1 MDPDDRPQRPLDAVE
16 RQAHAWVV
24 RLTSGEATAADGRR
38 FRAWCESDPRHRE
51 AFGRA
56 RRQWE
61 QVRLAGERLPAAARQ
76 PVAPTPAQ
84 RWSRRAFLGA
94 AVAAPASLV
103 VVAALRPPL
112 GLWPSVTAMAA
123 DFHTGTGERLQIAPS
138 PQLRIELDTQSSLR
152 RRAHAQGE
160 GFELV
165 QGQAA
170 IETGAGLRLALFA
183 GPGCVIADEGAVRLD
198 VRNTHGQVRVTC
210 LQGSARIEHPQG
222 RLQLQAGQ
230 QTRFDER
237 LSGVVAEAVASEVSA
252 WTEGML
258 VFRRAPLREV
268 VDEINRYR
276 RGKVLL
282 GESALARA
290 PVSGRFRIDDPDA
303 ALEQLRL
310 TMSLDLRRF
319 PGGIAILG

>member
-1 MDPDDRPQRPLDAVE
+1 
-16 RQAHAWVV
+16 
-24 RLTSGEATAADGRR
+24 
-38 FRAWCESDPRHRE
+38 
-51 AFGRA
+51 
-56 RRQWE
+56 
-61 QVRLAGERLPAAARQ
+61 
-76 PVAPTPAQ
+76 
-84 RWSRRAFLGA
+84 
-94 AVAAPASLV
+94 
-103 VVAALRPPL
+103 
-112 GLWPSVTAMAA
+112 
-123 DFHTGTGERLQIAPS
+123 
-138 PQLRIELDTQSSLR
+138 
-152 RRAHAQGE
+152 
-160 GFELV
+160 
-165 QGQAA
+165 
-170 IETGAGLRLALFA
+170 
-183 GPGCVIADEGAVRLD
+183 VRLD

-230 QTRFDER
+230 QTRYDER

-268 VDEINRYR
+268 VEEINRYR

-319 PGGIAILG
+319 PGGIAVLG

>member
-1 MDPDDRPQRPLDAVE
+1 PR
-16 RQAHAWVV
+16 
-24 RLTSGEATAADGRR
+24 GRR
-38 FRAWCESDPRHRE
+38 RA
-51 AFGRA
+51 
-56 RRQWE
+56 
-61 QVRLAGERLPAAARQ
+61 L
-76 PVAPTPAQ
+76 
-84 RWSRRAFLGA
+84 LGA
-94 AVAAPASLV
+94 AIAAPASLV
-103 VVAALRPPL
+103 VVAAIRPPL

-123 DFHTGTGERLQIAPS
+123 DFHTGTGERLQIAPL
-138 PQLRIELDTQSSLR
+138 PQLKIELGTQSSLR
-152 RRAHAQGE
+152 RRADTQGE

-170 IETGAGLRLALFA
+170 IETQAGLRLALFA

-222 RLQLQAGQ
+222 RLQLQTGQ
-230 QTRFDER
+230 QTQYDER
-237 LSGVVAEAVASEVSA
+237 LSGVVTEAVASEVSA

-268 VDEINRYR
+268 VEEINRYR

-319 PGGIAILG
+319 PGGIAVLG

>member
-1 MDPDDRPQRPLDAVE
+1 
-16 RQAHAWVV
+16 
-24 RLTSGEATAADGRR
+24 
-38 FRAWCESDPRHRE
+38 
-51 AFGRA
+51 
-56 RRQWE
+56 
-61 QVRLAGERLPAAARQ
+61 
-76 PVAPTPAQ
+76 
-84 RWSRRAFLGA
+84 
-94 AVAAPASLV
+94 
-103 VVAALRPPL
+103 
-112 GLWPSVTAMAA
+112 MAA
-123 DFHTGTGERLQIAPS
+123 DFHTGTGERLQIAPL
-138 PQLRIELDTQSSLR
+138 PQLKIELDTQSSLR

-183 GPGCVIADEGAVRLD
+183 GPGCVITDEGAVRLD

-258 VFRRAPLREV
+258 VFRRAPWARWWTRSTV
-268 VDEINRYR
+268 TGGARYCWVNRHWRAR
-276 RGKVLL
+276 RSVAA
-282 GESALARA
+282 SASMIRTRHW
-290 PVSGRFRIDDPDA
+290 SSCD
-303 ALEQLRL
+303 
-310 TMSLDLRRF
+310 
-319 PGGIAILG
+319 

>member
-1 MDPDDRPQRPLDAVE
+1 MNWVEIGTITDIPLRGARCVKTPMGKIAVF
-16 RQAHAWVV
+16 R
-24 RLTSGEATAADGRR
+24 TAENEVFAIEDHCPHKGGPL
-38 FRAWCESDPRHRE
+38 SQGIVH
-51 AFGRA
+51 
-56 RRQWE
+56 
-61 QVRLAGERLPAAARQ
+61 
-76 PVAPTPAQ
+76 
-84 RWSRRAFLGA
+84 GA
-94 AVAAPASLV
+94 
-103 VVAALRPPL
+103 
-112 GLWPSVTAMAA
+112 SVTCPLYNWVISLE
-123 DFHTGTGERLQIAPS
+123 TGK
-138 PQLRIELDTQSSLR
+138 
-152 RRAHAQGE
+152 AQG
-160 GFELV
+160 
-165 QGQAA
+165 
-170 IETGAGLRLALFA
+170 
-183 GPGCVIADEGAVRLD
+183 ADEGAVRLD
-198 VRNTHGQVRVTC
+198 VRNTHGLVRVTC

-258 VFRRAPLREV
+258 VFRRAPLGEV

-319 PGGIAILG
+319 PGGIAVLG